1 MPHDDDDD
9 RALPLPPVP
18 TDDDRPRIYIINS
31 DEAFLEMMADLLT
44 DTRAQVTLEQMRP
57 NVAVT
62 LDNLRSAR
70 PDLLILDVVP
80 VRTDAAT
87 LLDAI
92 EDDDDLRELPVMLAS
107 TSPGLAERLADAHPS
122 LVRDVLPKPFD
133 LDAFFAKLR
142 RLAGIP
148 AR

>member
-1 MPHDDDDD
+1 MSRRRVRRAPAEMDPPMPHDDDDD

-107 TSPGLAERLADAHPS
+107 TSPGL
-122 LVRDVLPKPFD
+122 
-133 LDAFFAKLR
+133 
-142 RLAGIP
+142 
-148 AR
+148 